1 MFYCI
6 SFTQDITPAQHPI
19 IVLPFAYYDDLSSVI
34 QFMYKGEINI
44 TQMKLPGL
52 LGCAESLRVK
62 GFYVLILFTL
72 SIKIINI
79 YFISTFGQRT
89 SQN

>member
-1 MFYCI
+1 MSCI
-6 SFTQDITPAQHPI
+6 RYYQVIFIYFLFEKQDITPAQHPI
-19 IVLPFAYYDDLSSVI
+19 IVLPFASYDDLSSVI

-62 GFYVLILFTL
+62 GLA
-72 SIKIINI
+72 KINPHRA
-79 YFISTFGQRT
+79 SGE
-89 SQN
+89 